1 MTYSEITSAIA
12 SLNEKEIELYLEG
25 RNGLSDEDTAQL
37 IGLIELREERELNPD
52 HSDWIA

>member
-12 SLNEKEIELYLEG
+12 SLNEKGIELYLEG